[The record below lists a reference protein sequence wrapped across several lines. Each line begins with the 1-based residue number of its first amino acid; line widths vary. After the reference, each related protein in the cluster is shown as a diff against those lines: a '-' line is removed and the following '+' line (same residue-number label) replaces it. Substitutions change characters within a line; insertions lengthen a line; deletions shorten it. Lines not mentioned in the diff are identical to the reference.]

1 MFVKTGFVDG
11 TLFKSTFP
19 RVAAYLSITGI
30 GVTTGGVP
38 TSAVAVNKTLETSI
52 S

>member
-1 MFVKTGFVDG
+1 LFVKTGFVDG

-19 RVAAYLSITGI
+19 SVAAYLSITGI
-30 GVTTGGVP
+30 SVTTGGVP
-38 TSAVAVNKTLETSI
+38 MSAVAVSKTLETSI